1 MPRKPRKPDADT
13 SRFGAARNPGDAGF
27 TMTPAAEMKAAAG
40 ADVPD
45 AVTGRRFKFNAY
57 NGGRMRP
64 MWWSQDLVVDLAG
77 VTLGSQQ
84 LPALIDHC
92 AEFDC
97 VLGQTDK
104 VTVGARGIDA
114 EGDVIAV
121 GEDAVEAIRLID
133 AGFKPQASIGGSIQS
148 REYVESGVLVTVN
161 GQQFTGPLVIARQ
174 TVLREISAVVLG
186 ADGSTSFNVVDPDTE
201 TDEGGAV
208 NPTAEA
214 TAGTTNLAASG
225 GAAGQTVTVTVPPAV
240 QAGHQPPAD
249 PVARERERVA
259 SDIERMGKVRVAAG
273 RHDEIA
279 ATAVREGW
287 TVERTELE
295 VLRKERVNAGQVV
308 SGMGGA
314 GVVKGN
320 PAANPRAV
328 EAALCLRLGV
338 PEAVLA
344 KDYPADVLNAA
355 TERPTR
361 QAASLSGL
369 LRMTVAASGRNPGYG
384 PVDND
389 LIRSAFEADRELRA
403 SGAGTTYSLTGIL
416 SNVANKRLLTS
427 FLAVDQSVLQ
437 LASVS
442 DANDFKQ
449 LSRYRITADGTWE
462 KVGGDGEI
470 KSGVMSEDSYTNQ
483 VDTYAKLYSI
493 TRKDWINDDL
503 GAFSQVNAM
512 LGRGAALTL
521 VKGVATEVRA
531 PTTSNFFHANNA
543 NLLTGGGSAL
553 SVSGIAA
560 AVKAFREFK
569 DGQNEA
575 IMVEPRFIAVPPAL
589 EGTANDIFKF
599 SQLVGGSSTVVNGN
613 RYAGTFPVVV
623 VPHLGSALGGGS
635 DTAWYL
641 FADPAD
647 VPAFDVAY
655 LRGQRAPVIE
665 SSEAD
670 FDTLGMKQR
679 GYFDF
684 GVRSQDPRGAVKNNG
699 A

>member
-1 MPRKPRKPDADT
+1 MPQKLRKPDGDAN
-13 SRFGAARNPGDAGF
+13 RFGAARNPGDAGF
-27 TMTPAAEMKAAAG
+27 TLTLPVGVAAG
-40 ADVPD
+40 AGGDSPAV
-45 AVTGRRFKFNAY
+45 VTGRRFRFNAY

-77 VTLGSQQ
+77 VSLGSQQ
-84 LPALIDHC
+84 LPALIDH
-92 AEFDC
+92 AADFDC
-97 VLGQTDK
+97 VLGQTTS

-121 GEDAVEAIRLID
+121 SDEAREVVKLID

-148 REYVESGVLVTVN
+148 REYVESGVQVTVN

-186 ADGSTSFNVVDPDTE
+186 ADGSTSFNVVDPDTSE
-201 TDEGGAV
+201 EPEV
-208 NPTAEA
+208 NPTADA
-214 TAGTTNLAASG
+214 TAGTTTLTASVSG
-225 GAAGQTVTVTVPPAV
+225 SATQTNPATVPPV
-240 QAGHQPPAD
+240 MQAGQQATAD

-259 SDIERMGKVRVAAG
+259 SDIERIGRVQAAAG
-273 RHDEIA
+273 RHADIA

-287 TVERTELE
+287 TAERTELE
-295 VLRKERVNAGQVV
+295 VLRKERVSASQV
-308 SGMGGA
+308 SGLGG
-314 GVVKGN
+314 GVVAKGN

-328 EAALCLRLGV
+328 EAAMCLRLGV
-338 PEAVLA
+338 SEAVLA

-369 LRMTVAASGRNPGYG
+369 LRMTIAATGRNPGYG
-384 PVDND
+384 SVDNE

-416 SNVANKRLLTS
+416 SNVANKRLLAS
-427 FLAVDQSVLQ
+427 FLAVNQSVLQ

-449 LSRYRITADGTWE
+449 LSRYRITADGSWE

-470 KSGVMSEDSYTNQ
+470 KSGTLAEESYTNQ
-483 VDTYAKLYSI
+483 VDTYGKLYSI

-521 VKGVATEVRA
+521 VKAVASEVRS

-553 SVSGIAA
+553 SVSAIAA
-560 AVKAFREFK
+560 AVKAFREFE
-569 DGQNEA
+569 DAQGEA
-575 IMVEPRFIAVPPAL
+575 VMVEPRFIVVPPAL

-599 SQLVGGSSTVVNGN
+599 SQLVGGGSTVVNGN

-655 LRGQRAPVIE
+655 LRGQRSPVIE

-684 GVRSQDPRGAVKNNG
+684 GVRSQDARGAVKNAG